1 MNKSINNTN
10 MNTELI
16 RKFQGDLAKY
26 ETKVLL
32 DLLAQHQM
40 TPAQFVQIV
49 STEVKKSPKMIEA
62 YQSNPMSLFAS
73 ILHCA
78 ELGLTPSELAGEFY
92 FIPFRNKSGQLNIK
106 PIIGYKGI
114 TTLLYRNKAIKLISC
129 ETVHEGD
136 EFDYELGLEPK
147 LYHKPLD
154 KIRTNNTLTYV
165 YAVAKLENGEKVFKV
180 MSIDEIKS
188 VLATMKEV
196 NSIYFDDKKD
206 PMMWMPRK
214 TVIKQLAK
222 LLPKDYLGSKALAV
236 DDKLEGGGYVILDEK
251 GNVIVEQ
258 DNTTHSRAKKTNVYG
273 TLVNLKDNSLPLS
286 QANVDTISVDT
297 LEENNLI
304 DKTTAR

>member
-1 MNKSINNTN
+1 
-10 MNTELI
+10 
-16 RKFQGDLAKY
+16 
-26 ETKVLL
+26 
-32 DLLAQHQM
+32 
-40 TPAQFVQIV
+40 
-49 STEVKKSPKMIEA
+49 
-62 YQSNPMSLFAS
+62 
-73 ILHCA
+73 
-78 ELGLTPSELAGEFY
+78 
-92 FIPFRNKSGQLNIK
+92 
-106 PIIGYKGI
+106 
-114 TTLLYRNKAIKLISC
+114 LISC

-222 LLPKDYLGSKALAV
+222 LLPKDYLGNKALAV

-258 DNTTHSRAKKTNVYG
+258 ENTTHSRAKKTNVYG

-304 DKTTAR
+304 DRTTAR